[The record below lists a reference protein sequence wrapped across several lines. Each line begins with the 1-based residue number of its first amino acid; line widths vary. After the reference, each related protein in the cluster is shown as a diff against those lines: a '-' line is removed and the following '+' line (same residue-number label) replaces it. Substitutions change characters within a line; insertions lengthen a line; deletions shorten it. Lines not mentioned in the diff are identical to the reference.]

1 MPIVSQIEQRRR
13 ALGITGKLKKPGV
26 WRDPRFVE
34 KEYEKFLL
42 SMVRDIEESVKT
54 RIVPLLPIW
63 VGENRVDDNF
73 SKQTITHKI
82 SRDAFDEELDGIIA
96 GMTADFA
103 EQANN
108 SRPQI
113 VTWGNNAEQFNNQ
126 EWHRIIN
133 RVASIDLF
141 VQEPWLIPLMD
152 NWVSENVRLV
162 KNLSNKA
169 IDDIEGT
176 VRRGI
181 QAGKRSKTIEREL
194 IGTGKLKPVSV
205 EQFESTASVI
215 KKTKNRARLIAVD
228 QIGKLNGKLTERR
241 QVDLGIDKYIWRNM
255 MDRRVRGN
263 PSGLYPNSTFDH
275 WKREGEVF
283 EWSKPPADGHP
294 GQAIRCRCFA
304 EPVFED

>member
-1 MPIVSQIEQRRR
+1 MPIIPQIEQRRR
-13 ALGITGKLKKPGV
+13 ALGVTGKLKKPGV

-42 SMVRDIEESVKT
+42 SMVRNIEEYVKA

-63 VGENRVDDNF
+63 VGENR
-73 SKQTITHKI
+73 T
-82 SRDAFDEELDGIIA
+82 DAFDEEFDGIISS
-96 GMTADFA
+96 MSADFA
-103 EQANN
+103 DQATNA
-108 SRPQI
+108 RPRI

-141 VQEPWLIPLMD
+141 AQEPWLIPLMD

-162 KNLSNKA
+162 KNLSGKA

-194 IGTGKLKPVSV
+194 IGTGKLVPTTKDP
-205 EQFESTASVI
+205 FESAASVI

-228 QIGKLNGKLTERR
+228 QVGKLNSKLTERR
-241 QVDLGIDKYIWRNM
+241 QTNLGIDKYIWRNM
-255 MDRRVRGN
+255 QDRRVRGN
-263 PSGLYPNSTFDH
+263 PIGLFPNSTFDH
-275 WKREGEVF
+275 WDREGKVF
-283 EWSKPPADGHP
+283 EWSKPPSDGHP
-294 GQAIRCRCFA
+294 GQPIRCRCFA

>member
-1 MPIVSQIEQRRR
+1 MSIIPQIEQRRR

-34 KEYEKFLL
+34 KEYEQFLL
-42 SMVRDIEESVKT
+42 SMVRNIEEDVKA

-63 VGENRVDDNF
+63 VGENR
-73 SKQTITHKI
+73 T
-82 SRDAFDEELDGIIA
+82 DAFSEEFDSIIA
-96 GMTADFA
+96 GMSADFA
-103 EQANN
+103 EQATNT
-108 SRPQI
+108 RPRI

-162 KNLSNKA
+162 KNLSGKA

-194 IGTGKLKPVSV
+194 IGTGKLVPTTKDP
-205 EQFESTASVI
+205 FESATSVI

-228 QIGKLNGKLTERR
+228 QVGKLNGKLTERR

-263 PSGLYPNSTFDH
+263 PGGLYPNSTFDH
-275 WKREGEVF
+275 WKREGEEF
-283 EWSKPPADGHP
+283 SWSKPPLDGHP